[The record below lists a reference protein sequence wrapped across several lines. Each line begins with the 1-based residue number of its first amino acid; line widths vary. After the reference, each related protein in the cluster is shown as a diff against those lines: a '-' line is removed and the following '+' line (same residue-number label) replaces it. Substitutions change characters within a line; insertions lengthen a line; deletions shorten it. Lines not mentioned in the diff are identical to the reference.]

1 MALKVRSRRNVN
13 GALIML
19 SGLVRQLSGNPSKFH
34 SQFEAQMRNILVL
47 GVSSFAWLALSSA
60 ADAQTCDPNV
70 RAALCGAADLAAFE
84 TVSPALVAPST
95 ASTGYDFV
103 ASTHTYTIDARISDL
118 AEALDNDADRIFDY
132 VYNAIDTTPSM
143 GLTKGAYGAM
153 MEGYGTPFDQADLMV
168 QLLRSANSSYQA
180 NYVVGTIVLTG
191 SEFADYFGPT
201 TARGACQLLA
211 GGGIPGAV
219 NGSSTTNCS
228 SFSASTSITQV
239 EMLHA
244 WVSATIDGQAYQFDP
259 SLTSHIWHAPNASVL
274 NSVSAIGSTG
284 NGARSAANGSIDQLA
299 GFNPSSLHS
308 QFTSNVSGLRSALEA
323 AEQSTEV
330 AYASSSVPNQTVQTH
345 QPLSME
351 AVVGGSEM
359 VRVDRFSEHQ
369 AERNASHSDAGGS
382 ISAQVFSEI
391 PDDMRTYLRFQLR
404 GSLVPGTVQA
414 ISTGLIDATSIA
426 GRRFMAIPDNIAFY
440 TDDPTSFGFVLSVDE
455 DVLVDLD
462 GNEVR
467 VTHDTGSVVSTGR
480 GMPLRWAV
488 DHPHLGDDA
497 FDRVVDTFVSDA
509 FPSAIVIGFG
519 ERTDR
524 AEVIN
529 AGAISGSED
538 ITWQGQ
544 VLPLHD
550 EWGAPLT
557 IEFGSNTW
565 FQDGRYASVV
575 QLAQSFLT
583 DQSRFT
589 NINAGLSHARAYA
602 HHVSGVVGVRVT
614 PTAIWQPETTT
625 LYADMSA
632 SFSFAAMSSSASGR
646 DAFALANGTAL
657 TALEQA
663 GLRNSADA
671 PSAHA
676 VPAMFDWFF
685 RSTRAEAYTPN
696 TAAGNASLQIRALEA
711 DTSNLSGVESLLWQ
725 VEGNQTYADY
735 VTGGFTVIMP
745 QSGRLGP
752 ARNGRRV
759 GSKAAQYP
767 TMPNVDTCND
777 GHNLYNCW
785 GRPIGYFDLPETIWQ
800 NRSGAYLA
808 MRSDTS
814 SIAVAPLI
822 DAACQSLVALSQ
834 TSACQNNPMKGAGA
848 EFASNIEAPVA
859 DREALSEAYETWAT
873 AFSVDGRTGGLTLT
887 APADLTIGAGY
898 ALAFQRTYS
907 SDRGSDGPLGW
918 GWTHNYDLGLNLGS
932 DIGAT
937 LGDQTPH
944 QALATIIVAHSVLEM
959 FEGSTDLGRDLV
971 QAQIAYSWWSDSVFD
986 NQVSI
991 RRSTASERFILQPD
1005 GVWEGPTG
1013 STATLQQSGVRLAES
1028 DFNFT
1033 VLAVDPANADAYG
1046 VVSEAFD
1053 RRDITFTYTSPG
1065 GTVETYAYGV
1075 DPTNHGG
1082 DLNDAYGITDPG
1094 GRGCAS
1100 AAANRWGCKG
1110 GSGRSYR
1117 IVSSDPIAG
1126 PTTSF
1131 VYGNPAGGSYA
1142 RAANGVLQSVSV
1154 GAPFSWSLSFSY
1166 EVNPHRA
1173 IHAGQEGPRDFHD
1186 PGGVNHRLVSVSDGS
1201 RTVSFAYT
1209 SASLGGRTAG
1219 LERVDGVEAG
1229 TGDTVTY
1236 TWSAASNPTPPTLFP
1251 GGQTPSLVN
1260 VLTARPRLDGV
1271 RVPHEPNADFMSFN
1285 YDAEGLAQ
1293 SVVERDGHTTRF
1305 FSAGGAR
1312 SMTLDPWNVPSYAY
1326 YDRDG
1331 RTYASQT
1338 VRSTWNR
1345 NQDSVTRSRFDAWG
1359 RSIYSE
1365 IGFVANLSLVNTRDE
1380 TFYDQYSNT
1389 VLSRSLGGTNSSGS
1403 PLTSTRLDQVTEYG
1417 YLPFPSLPTVQ
1428 TDGRGNSSTTCYE
1441 RTSVAPCNSSQIQD
1455 PSTPDGLPR
1464 AMYGPSGE
1472 ETLIEYDSYGRITR
1486 ERVRV
1491 AN

>member
-1 MALKVRSRRNVN
+1 
-13 GALIML
+13 
-19 SGLVRQLSGNPSKFH
+19 
-34 SQFEAQMRNILVL
+34 MRNLLVM
-47 GVSSFAWLALSSA
+47 GVSSFAWLALSSS
-60 ADAQTCDPNV
+60 ADAQTCNPNV
-70 RAALCGAADLAAFE
+70 RAALCGSADLAAFE
-84 TVSPALVAPST
+84 TMSPALVAPST
-95 ASTGYDFV
+95 AASGYNFI
-103 ASTHTYTIDARISDL
+103 ASSHSYTIDARIADL
-118 AEALDNDADRIFDY
+118 AAALENDADRIFDY
-132 VYNAIDTTPSM
+132 VYNAIETTPSM

-168 QLLRSANSSYQA
+168 QLLRSANASYQA

-191 SEFADYFGPT
+191 NEFTDYFGPT

-219 NGSSTTNCS
+219 NGSSTTDCNA
-228 SFSASTSITQV
+228 FSASSSITQV

-244 WVSATIDGQAYQFDP
+244 WVTATIGGQVYHFDP
-259 SLTSHIWHAPNASVL
+259 SLTSHIWHAPNSSVL
-274 NSVSAIGSTG
+274 NSVSSISSTG
-284 NGARSAANGSIDQLA
+284 NGARSAANASIDQLA
-299 GFNPSSLHS
+299 GFSPASLHS
-308 QFTSNVSGLRSALEA
+308 QFTSNVSGLRSAIET
-323 AEQSTEV
+323 AEQSSEV

-359 VRVDRFSEHQ
+359 VRVDRFSEYQ
-369 AERNASHSDAGGS
+369 AERNASHPDAGGA

-414 ISTGLIDATSIA
+414 ISTGLIDASSIA
-426 GRRFMAIPDNIAFY
+426 GRRFMAIPDNFAFY

-467 VTHDTGSVVSTGR
+467 VTHDTGAVVSTGR
-480 GMPLRWAV
+480 GMPLRWAI

-497 FDRVVDTFVSDA
+497 FDRVVDTYVSDA
-509 FPSAIVIGFG
+509 FPSAIAIGFG

-544 VLPLHD
+544 VLPLND
-550 EWGAPLT
+550 EWGAPLN

-575 QLAQSFLT
+575 QLAQSFLS

-614 PTAIWQPETTT
+614 PDGIWQPETTT

-632 SFSFAAMSSSASGR
+632 SFNFAEMSSAASGR

-676 VPAMFDWFF
+676 VPTMFDWFF
-685 RSTRAEAYTPN
+685 RATPAEAYTPN
-696 TAAGNASLQIRALEA
+696 TAAGNATLQIRALEA
-711 DTSNLSGVESLLWQ
+711 DTSNLSSVESLLWQ
-725 VEGNQTYADY
+725 VEANQTYADY
-735 VTGGFTVIMP
+735 VTDGFTVIMP

-752 ARNGRRV
+752 ARNGRRI
-759 GSKAAQYP
+759 GDKAAQYP
-767 TMPNVDTCND
+767 TMPNVDNCND

-808 MRSDTS
+808 LRNNAS

-834 TSACQNNPMKGAGA
+834 TSACQDNPMKGAGA
-848 EFASNIEAPVA
+848 EFPTGIEAPVA

-873 AFSVDGRTGGLTLT
+873 SFSVDGRTGGLTLT
-887 APADLTIGAGY
+887 PPADISIGAGY

-907 SDRGSDGPLGW
+907 SDRGADGPLGW
-918 GWTHNYDLGLNLGS
+918 GWTHNYDIGLNLSS
-932 DIGAT
+932 DIGAA
-937 LGDQTPH
+937 LGDQSPH
-944 QALATIIVAHSVLEM
+944 QALATIIVAQAVLEM
-959 FEGSTDLGRDLV
+959 FENSTDLGRDLV
-971 QAQIAYSWWSDSVFD
+971 QAQIAYSWWADAVFD
-986 NQVSI
+986 NQASI
-991 RRSTASERFILQPD
+991 RRGTASERFILQPD
-1005 GVWEGPTG
+1005 GLWQG
-1013 STATLQQSGVRLAES
+1013 SPGSLASLQQSGVRHAET

-1033 VLAVDPANADAYG
+1033 VLAADPNNSDAYG
-1046 VVSEAFD
+1046 VASEAFD
-1053 RRDITFTYTSPG
+1053 RSDLSFTYTSAA
-1065 GTVETYAYGV
+1065 GTVEQYEYGV
-1075 DPTNHGG
+1075 DPTYHSG
-1082 DLNDAYGITDPG
+1082 DLNRALGFDDPGIT
-1094 GRGCAS
+1094 GCDIAPAS
-1100 AAANRWGCKG
+1100 HWGCPA
-1110 GSGRSYR
+1110 GSSRSFR
-1117 IVSSDPIAG
+1117 LMSQTPVAG
-1126 PTTSF
+1126 PVITYT
-1131 VYGNPAGGSYA
+1131 YGNSAGGSYR
-1142 RAANGVLQSVSV
+1142 RAANGVLQSVAVS
-1154 GAPFSWSLSFSY
+1154 APFSWSLSFNY
-1166 EVNPHRA
+1166 EVNPHHA
-1173 IHAGQEGPRDFHD
+1173 IHGSTDGPRDFHD

-1209 SASLGGRTAG
+1209 SASLGNRVAG
-1219 LERVDGVEAG
+1219 LESVDGVEAG
-1229 TGDTVTY
+1229 TGDTVSY
-1236 TWSAASNPTPPTLFP
+1236 TWNTASNPTPANLFP
-1251 GGQTPSLVN
+1251 GGQTPSLIN
-1260 VLTARPRLDGV
+1260 VVAPRPRLSGI
-1271 RVPHEPNADFMSFN
+1271 RLPHEPSVNFLSFN
-1285 YDAEGLAQ
+1285 FDSEGLAR
-1293 SVVERDGHTTRF
+1293 SVVERDGHTSQF

-1312 SMTLDPWNVPSYAY
+1312 SMTLDGRNFPSYAY

-1331 RTYASQT
+1331 RQYASQS
-1338 VRSTWNR
+1338 VRTIYYR
-1345 NQDSVTRSRFDAWG
+1345 QYDVVTRSRFDAWG

-1365 IGFVANLSLVNTRDE
+1365 VGLVTNLNLVETRGE
-1380 TFYDQYSNT
+1380 TFYDRYSNT
-1389 VLSRSLGGTNSSGS
+1389 VLSRALGGTNSSGA
-1403 PLTSTRLDQVTEYG
+1403 PLTSTSLDQVTEYG
-1417 YLPFPSLPTVQ
+1417 YAPFPDLPTVQ
-1428 TDGRGNSSTTCYE
+1428 TDARGNSATTCYE

-1472 ETLIEYDSYGRITR
+1472 ETLIEYDSYGRVTR